1 MADKYIS
8 ELDEKTSG
16 TITGSYNLVIQQPEG
31 KANTTF
37 KISVTEFLNWIKENT
52 DYSEVYSLPIGT
64 SELGDFTIEVL
75 GNEVVRIKASDGNF
89 GIKTS
94 EPSASL
100 DVWSSDEING
110 DIMITPESGD
120 RMGFYVSSASD
131 SPEAITALH
140 IGRKIYNEDAVFV
153 PLVSIEKTGDITVNG
168 DASVKGDSFTDGYS
182 RLGSVSPEIKIKT
195 LSGTTGNAGAVTQ
208 VTHSLD
214 KSKII
219 SCNVLVKN
227 KSTNAWTPPNDG
239 ISTSCL
245 YTFTID
251 NTELN
256 VTLHDT
262 ASNVASSDFIC
273 TIIYVK

>member
-100 DVWSSDEING
+100 DVWSSDGVNG

-120 RMGFYVSSASD
+120 RMGFHVSASSG
-131 SPEAITALH
+131 SPIEAATLH
-140 IGRKIYNEDAVFV
+140 IGKKIHGEDLSFV
-153 PLVSIEKTGDITVNG
+153 PLVSIEESGDTTIDGNCSVTGD
-168 DASVKGDSFTDGYS
+168 SVVDGYS
-182 RLGSVSPEIKIKT
+182 KLGIDSPEIKIVT
-195 LSGTTGNAGAVTQ
+195 FSGTTGTVGNTVQ
-208 VTHSLD
+208 VTHGLD
-214 KSKII
+214 RTKVV

-251 NTELN
+251 NTKLN
-256 VTLHDT
+256 VTLHAT
-262 ASNVASSDFIC
+262 ASNVASSDFVC